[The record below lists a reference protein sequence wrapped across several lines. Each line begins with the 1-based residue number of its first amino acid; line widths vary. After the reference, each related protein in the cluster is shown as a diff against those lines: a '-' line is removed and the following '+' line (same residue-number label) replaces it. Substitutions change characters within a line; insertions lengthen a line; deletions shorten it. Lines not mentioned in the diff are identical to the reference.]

1 MTITL
6 SKAQIDAAIPRVA
19 EGLHK
24 YLWLQ
29 NHRDSGDLRLNTEYQ
44 KRFNHFYRV
53 RRGKTWQ
60 EYFYALLEN
69 KKGTRV
75 EFAEILDALHRST
88 NRYEASFASKLLAT
102 IDPNMPVIDS
112 IVLRN
117 LRLRLPPS
125 TSSDR
130 LSLIRQLHAKLLS
143 LVQLFLATANGR
155 YLVSRFRAAYPNA
168 AISKVKMLDLV
179 LWQTRENKEDA
190 ARFKTKLMGPKARIS

>member
-6 SKAQIDAAIPRVA
+6 TKAQIDAAIPRVA
-19 EGLHK
+19 EGLRK

-29 NHRDSGDLRLNTEYQ
+29 GHRDSGDLRLDVKYQ
-44 KRFNHFYRV
+44 RQFNHFYRV
-53 RRGKTWQ
+53 RGGKAWQ
-60 EYFYALLEN
+60 KYFYALLES
-69 KKGTRV
+69 KKGNHV

-117 LRLRLPPS
+117 LRLRLPPA

-130 LSLIRQLHAKLLS
+130 LARIRQLHTNLLS
-143 LVQLFLATANGR
+143 LLQLFLATANGR

-168 AISKVKMLDLV
+168 AISETKMLDLV
-179 LWQTRENKEDA
+179 LWQTREKREDA
-190 ARFKTKLMGPKARIS
+190 TRSRTKS